1 MKIIV
6 YAGAELMTG
15 DAIASALMEYC
26 AALAQESAAETIEIP
41 VVDAKGVVQS
51 AIVLVGPASQI
62 VAMHTDSEF
71 ADVIDD
77 EVVRLLEERTRA
89 HRPVALP
96 QQLQAGPASYTEQ
109 WAAEL

>member
-6 YAGAELMTG
+6 YAGTELMTG

-26 AALAQESAAETIEIP
+26 AALAQESAAETVEIP
-41 VVDAKGVVQS
+41 VVDSQGVVRS

-62 VAMHTDSEF
+62 VAQHIDTEF
-71 ADVIDD
+71 EDVVDADVI
-77 EVVRLLEERTRA
+77 RLLEQRTRA
-89 HRPVALP
+89 HRPVA
-96 QQLQAGPASYTEQ
+96 QARPAEIGPASYTEQ